1 MTVSLS
7 PWLLLAL
14 AIPVLFAGEAIRRRV
29 PLLDRFNIPVPVIGG
44 LLFSLLVLT
53 LNLSGLATVS
63 FRTGVT
69 AGWWT
74 WLVTPENEWA
84 SRPSRHVNLPF
95 LVGFFT
101 CIGLNATW
109 EVLRRGSWQLLLFWT
124 LATAL
129 AAVQTGVGVGVAS
142 LLGAEP
148 LLGLICGSLSMTGGH
163 GTALG
168 FAPTL
173 EQAGFAGAATIG
185 AAAATFGLVC
195 GGLLGG
201 PVATRLIRR
210 HALSSRTPAPSG
222 SAASSTT
229 RQADDGLVSQARAL
243 VGLGRTLLWPLLILA
258 ACIKLGA
265 WVSHYLQAAGW
276 VFPAYMGAMVIG
288 LLVRN
293 LLDLCGLRVL
303 DSRAID
309 ALGGVFLGIFLAMAM
324 SGLNLIELAAAAG
337 PMLVIVSLQVLL
349 MALFA
354 TFVTFRLMGRDYD
367 AAIMAGGHC
376 GFGLGATPNAVANMD
391 SLVRR
396 FGEAR
401 RAFIIVP
408 TTGAVLI
415 DLSNSTL
422 ITAVINLL
430 R

>member
-14 AIPVLFAGEAIRRRV
+14 AIPVLFSGEFIRSRV
-29 PLLDRFNIPVPVIGG
+29 PVLDRFNIPVPVIGG
-44 LLFSLLVLT
+44 LLFSLVVLA
-53 LNLSGLATVS
+53 LNLSGLASVS

-84 SRPSRHVNLPF
+84 ARPSKHVNLPF

-109 EVLRRGSWQLLLFWT
+109 QVLRRGSWQLLLFWT
-124 LATAL
+124 LATVL
-129 AAVQTGVGVGVAS
+129 AVLQNAAGVGIAS
-142 LLGAEP
+142 LLGADP

-185 AAAATFGLVC
+185 AAAATFGLVS

-201 PVATRLIRR
+201 PVATRLIR
-210 HALSSRTPAPSG
+210 HYGLSGRPAESA
-222 SAASSTT
+222 AASSAS
-229 RQADDGLVSQARAL
+229 RPPDDSLVSQARGLAAL
-243 VGLGRTLLWPLLILA
+243 GPRLIWPLIILA
-258 ACIKLGA
+258 LCIKAGA
-265 WVSHYLQAAGW
+265 WVSQFLQAAGW

-293 LLDLCGLRVL
+293 VLDLCGLRLL
-303 DSRAID
+303 DSRAVD
-309 ALGGVFLGIFLAMAM
+309 ALGSVFLGVFLAMAM

-337 PMLVIVSLQVLL
+337 PMLAIVSAQVVI
-349 MALFA
+349 MAAFA
-354 TFVTFRLMGRDYD
+354 TWVTFRLMGRDYD
-367 AAIMAGGHC
+367 AAVMAGGHC

-422 ITAVINLL
+422 ITAVLNLL

>member
-14 AIPVLFAGEAIRRRV
+14 ALPVLFAGEAVRRRV

-44 LLFSLLVLT
+44 LLFSLIVLG

-74 WLVTPENEWA
+74 WLVTPDHEWA
-84 SRPSRHVNLPF
+84 ARPARHVNLPF

-124 LATAL
+124 LATVL
-129 AAVQTGVGVGVAS
+129 AVLQNAVGVGVAV

-173 EQAGFAGAATIG
+173 EQAGFVGAATIG
-185 AAAATFGLVC
+185 AAAATFGLVS
-195 GGLLGG
+195 GGLIGG

-210 HALSSRTPAPSG
+210 HGLSSSRAHPPSDASV
-222 SAASSTT
+222 SAQRS
-229 RQADDGLVSQARAL
+229 DDSLLAQARAL
-243 VGLGRTLLWPLLILA
+243 AGLGRTLVWPLLILA
-258 ACIKLGA
+258 ACVKLGA
-265 WVSHYLQAAGW
+265 WVSHSLQAAGW

-293 LLDLCGLRVL
+293 VLDLCGLRLL

-309 ALGGVFLGIFLAMAM
+309 AIGGVFLGIFLAMAM
-324 SGLNLIELAAAAG
+324 SGLNLIELAAAAL
-337 PMLVIVSLQVLL
+337 PMLTILSLQVVI